1 VGQAGSLRRVVNP
14 RALGSLPYK
23 PTLVR
28 ASTMIRFVI
37 SVMLLCLA
45 HGYAQ
50 TGPQPPCGMDPV
62 PPYPGLDSSPTVT
75 FWSESVFGRDWK
87 PPACT
92 GWSEV
97 GFSSLITTVARF
109 RYTSG
114 AEGLLRRIGAVS
126 ELEGMRYWSTTHK
139 QCRP

>member
-1 VGQAGSLRRVVNP
+1 
-14 RALGSLPYK
+14 
-23 PTLVR
+23 
-28 ASTMIRFVI
+28 MIRFVI

-50 TGPQPPCGMDPV
+50 TGPQPPCGMDPFLPILV
-62 PPYPGLDSSPTVT
+62 WMVATVT

-109 RYTSG
+109 RYTSAPRACCAASG
-114 AEGLLRRIGAVS
+114 NFG
-126 ELEGMRYWSTTHK
+126 T
-139 QCRP
+139 